1 MRFVTWLVTN
11 ALAVAAAAALLG
23 GIWFEGPAGGESEL
37 EHKLWPV
44 LLVALIMGVVSVLV
58 EPVVKLLSLPFII
71 LTIGLFLWVINALM
85 LMLTASI
92 AGWFDIGFHVDGFLT
107 ALLGALI
114 ITLVNGFIDIVVL
127 ED

>member
-1 MRFVTWLVTN
+1 MRFVTWLATN

-23 GIWFEGPAGGESEL
+23 GIWFEGPAGGGLEI

-44 LLVALIMGVVSVLV
+44 LLVALIMGA
-58 EPVVKLLSLPFII
+58 FII

-85 LMLTASI
+85 LLLTAAI
-92 AGWFDIGFHVDGFLT
+92 AGWFDVGFHVDGFLT